1 MSRKRVYLAVF
12 LCAVA
17 VYVGALQNRFAWDD
31 TPIIVKS
38 DLVHAW
44 SGVWRAFTVPYWPSD
59 WGGFLYRPLT
69 VATFAADWQL
79 HSTVWFHLVN
89 VLWHGLASVLVAL
102 IAGSWVGRREPG
114 AVRAE
119 DGGRAALVAG
129 LIFAVH
135 PVHVEAVAN
144 VVGRAELMAG
154 VFTLLSVWAV
164 VEKESVW
171 WSAVAWGAGLLS
183 KENAAVAPGLIAA
196 AWYLGLG
203 RAGVERPSRKHMV
216 AVAASWAAVGIGY
229 AMVRTIVLHPY
240 PQQFNRAP
248 VFTGISG
255 LDVRYTAVAAL
266 TDLVRLLVFPLDL
279 RVDYSPNER
288 TAVTSPLNPM
298 FLIGVLCVIGYVAA
312 LVASWR
318 RGRKDVAMGL
328 LWIGF
333 AYAPVANLLFPAG
346 VIMAERTLYLPS
358 VGVALL
364 VAAWVRRMP
373 KNSMAMVV
381 GLMVVAGGVR
391 SFLRVPVWKT
401 DERVM
406 LSILEDSPNSYRG
419 PMSAGIIYLEEGLGQ
434 KASDA
439 FDSAIAVYPLDGR
452 LYLLKAH
459 AAFLTGRS
467 SQVDSILIPVRR
479 ACMPACGQDFYGKEA
494 DLARQIGDR
503 AMGDSLDALRR
514 RQGQG
519 SGRH

>member
-1 MSRKRVYLAVF
+1 MNRKRVYLAVF
-12 LCAVA
+12 LCAVV
-17 VYVGALQNRFAWDD
+17 VYLGALQNRFAWDD
-31 TPIIVKS
+31 TPIIAKS
-38 DLVHAW
+38 DLVHSL

-69 VATFAADWQL
+69 VATFAIDWHF
-79 HSTVWFHLVN
+79 HSTMWFHLVN
-89 VLWHGLASVLVAL
+89 IIWHAVASVLVAVL
-102 IAGSWVGRREPG
+102 AGEWIGKREEG
-114 AVRAE
+114 SGNRV
-119 DGGRAALVAG
+119 ALVAG

-164 VEKESVW
+164 VEKGSAW

-203 RAGVERPSRKHMV
+203 RAGAERPTRKHMV
-216 AVAASWAAVGIGY
+216 TVATAWAVVGLAYGIGRS
-229 AMVRTIVLHPY
+229 VVLHPY

-279 RVDYSPNER
+279 RADYSPNER
-288 TAVTSPLNPM
+288 SAVTSPLNPM
-298 FLIGVLCVIGYVAA
+298 FLVGLLCLLGYVVAV
-312 LVASWR
+312 VASLR
-318 RGRKDVAMGL
+318 RGRKDVTIGL

-358 VGVALL
+358 VGIALL

-373 KNSMAMVV
+373 VNAMAMVV
-381 GLMVVAGGVR
+381 GLMVVAGAVR
-391 SFLRVPVWKT
+391 SFLRVPVWRT

-434 KASDA
+434 KAWDA
-439 FDSAIAVYPLDGR
+439 LDSAIAVYPLDGR

-467 SQVDSILIPVRR
+467 TQVDSILIPVRR
-479 ACMPACGQDFYGKEA
+479 ACMPGCGKDFYGKES

-503 AMGDSLDALRR
+503 AVGDSLDALRR
-514 RQGQG
+514 RQGAP
-519 SGRH
+519 HP